1 MLFNRPGPYG
11 LQNRF
16 SWVSPETYQI
26 NFQPRNPS
34 RGQAVRSLIVAAM
47 TLAMLVC
54 GRPACASGILT
65 VTPGSVSFGTVAVG
79 TKSTQTVQLK
89 NTGPTGLTITSATI
103 SGSGF
108 TMNALSIPLALAA
121 SATVNLTVSF
131 TPGSATALTGKI
143 TLNSNGS
150 DNPWVTVSL
159 SGSGSTSTR
168 TLSLSSTSLS
178 FGNELLGGSNTL
190 QLTVKNNGN
199 SSVLISQLSVSGTAF
214 STVGGLGGVTL
225 AAGQS
230 AYLLVVF
237 APKTTGFQ
245 TGTIAISSNAVNS
258 PATVTMSGTG
268 ISSTT
273 HSVVLSWAASSS
285 SGVTGYNVYRST
297 TSGGGY
303 ARVNAVPTSTTKYS
317 DGGVSSG
324 ATYYY
329 VVTAVNSSGGES
341 AKSGQIS
348 AKIP

>member
-1 MLFNRPGPYG
+1 M
-11 LQNRF
+11 
-16 SWVSPETYQI
+16 
-26 NFQPRNPS
+26 
-34 RGQAVRSLIVAAM
+34 M
-47 TLAMLVC
+47 TLAVLVC
-54 GRPACASGILT
+54 GKPASASGILT

-89 NTGPTGLTITSATI
+89 NTGTTPLTITSATI

-108 TMNALSIPLALAA
+108 TMNALNIPMALAA

-131 TPGSATALTGKI
+131 TAGSATALTGKI

-150 DNPWVTVSL
+150 NNPWVTVSL
-159 SGSGSTSTR
+159 SGTGSSSTR

-178 FGNELLGGSNTL
+178 FGNELVGGSNTM
-190 QLTVKNNGN
+190 QLTVKNAGN

-225 AAGQS
+225 GAGQS
-230 AYLLVVF
+230 AYLLVLF

-245 TGTIAISSNAVNS
+245 TGNITITSNAVNS
-258 PATVTMSGTG
+258 PGTVSMSGTG

-273 HSVVLSWAASSS
+273 HSVVLSWTASGS
-285 SGVTGYNVYRST
+285 SGVSGYNVYRST

-303 ARVNAVPTSTTKYS
+303 ARVNLVPTSTTKYS

-324 ATYYY
+324 VTYYY
-329 VVTAVNSSGGES
+329 VVTAVNSNGGES